1 MNLFG
6 KILGAVGIHIA
17 AKPTRKRES
26 IPHVAPT
33 VSPLAA
39 YLHAARTPHR
49 GGAFGKSALVRAG
62 RW

>member
-6 KILGAVGIHIA
+6 KILGAIGIRVNA
-17 AKPTRKRES
+17 PAPKRDS

-39 YLHAARTPHR
+39 YLRTGYTPKP
-49 GGAFGKSALVRAG
+49 GGAFGKSAWQRSG
-62 RW
+62 QW